1 MRQEKLTTTNPAI
14 DAVKASL
21 PTIEEFRGHQ
31 QTGQLELVKQ
41 LEDFF
46 MPYDL
51 HPTLV
56 GRESASEI
64 GQLHIMDRARMRS
77 LGWGDFKTTD
87 LPLDIQ
93 RSVPA
98 SLEIMV
104 IRKDYLAKLREEEC
118 NASIALTDPKT
129 HAGSLSDSPSA
140 DLRMVD
146 AVPANTGGPIKVSL
160 NNT

>member
-21 PTIEEFRGHQ
+21 PTLEEFRGHQ

-56 GRESASEI
+56 GRESASDL
-64 GQLHIMDRARMRS
+64 GQLHTMDRSRMRT

-104 IRKDYLAKLREEEC
+104 IRKDYLAKLREEERKE
-118 NASIALTDPKT
+118 ALSRTDPKA
-129 HAGSLSDSPSA
+129 HAGSLSDSPNA

-146 AVPANTGGPIKVSL
+146 AAPADTGGPIKVSL